1 MKKILHIARLDIK
14 LTVRDK
20 AFFFWFLAFP
30 MFFILIFGNLYKSN
44 PADKKAAL
52 LIVNQDQGQWG
63 NYFIKKLES
72 PDIELDVRTSAPEK
86 VIRMLVIPADFS
98 EKLEKQNPQE
108 LQLQKKSDA
117 NMEAGAVAE
126 TQIVQAIARLLSEL
140 IIYGNRDIDDFFAA
154 HTPFNDLVSV
164 ETRLP
169 KDTLAVVPSGFDHTI
184 PGTMVQFI
192 MMMVLIYGGVM
203 VLEDRK
209 NRVMERILFSAT
221 SFGELFGGKFLGRV
235 LMGLLQAAIL
245 IVAGIVFFHLN
256 LGNIFLS
263 SLIVLVFTLAMACL
277 SIFVG
282 SVLHKEELIVAVSV
296 LAANM
301 FAALGGCWWPAE
313 IVPPA
318 FQTLAMISPAY
329 WAMDAFH
336 QVIFFGKGFPR
347 HPAQPAGPAGLHG
360 RFHVPGAALFQDQ
373 GLEPC

>member
-1 MKKILHIARLDIK
+1 MKKIFHIAHLDLK
-14 LTVRDK
+14 LTIRDK

-52 LIVNQDQGQWG
+52 LIVNQDRGQWG
-63 NYFIKKLES
+63 NYFVKKLES
-72 PDIELDVRTSAPEK
+72 PDIELDVRTSVPEK
-86 VIRMLVIPADFS
+86 IIRMLVIPADFS
-98 EKLEKQNPQE
+98 EKLVTQNSQE
-108 LQLQKKSDA
+108 LQLRKNSAA

-126 TQIVQAIARLLSEL
+126 TKIVQAIARLLSEL
-140 IIYGNRDIDDFFAA
+140 IIYGNRNIEDFFAA
-154 HTPFNDLVSV
+154 HTPFNDLVSI

-169 KDTLAVVPSGFDHTI
+169 KDTVAVVPSGFDHTI
-184 PGTMVQFI
+184 PGTIVQFI

-221 SFGELFGGKFLGRV
+221 SFGELFNGKLLGRL
-235 LMGLLQAAIL
+235 LMGLMQAAIL
-245 IVAGIVFFHLN
+245 IIAGKIFFHLN

-263 SLIVLVFTLAMACL
+263 SLVVLVFTLAMACL

-296 LAANM
+296 LAGNV

-313 IVPPA
+313 IIPPT
-318 FQTLAMISPAY
+318 FRILAMVSPAY

-336 QVIFFGKGFPR
+336 QVIFFGKGLASILPNLLILLAFTSVFMVL
-347 HPAQPAGPAGLHG
+347 AL
-360 RFHVPGAALFQDQ
+360 RFFKIR
-373 GLEPC
+373 E